1 MKAILVIIYT
11 GISAVIILPV
21 LLFFPFSRLSEVYM
35 KFWAKITVKL
45 SGNTVSVEGLDNIHS
60 DTAYVITANHQSQMD
75 IPLLLACLP
84 LQFRMAA
91 KKELFMI
98 PVLGWVLYAMQ
109 FIKIDRK
116 NKSRAV
122 KSLNQAALKIEK
134 GLTILFFPEGTR
146 STGGKLLPFNS
157 GPFYLAVK
165 AGVPVLPVVISG
177 SNKIHN
183 KQKVLKLNAGNEVK
197 IVIGKPLATV
207 GLDLKQ
213 RHQLL
218 AHTREVMAAMY
229 NRIKSY
235 SL

>member
-1 MKAILVIIYT
+1 
-11 GISAVIILPV
+11 
-21 LLFFPFSRLSEVYM
+21 M

-183 KQKVLKLNAGNEVK
+183 
-197 IVIGKPLATV
+197 
-207 GLDLKQ
+207 
-213 RHQLL
+213 
-218 AHTREVMAAMY
+218 
-229 NRIKSY
+229 
-235 SL
+235 